1 MSLTPL
7 QGHWCE
13 TSIQLWR
20 NKPRKR
26 EDGSQKHLKD
36 SLYLDFMNWVEK
48 TNLLD
53 LDKLNLD

>member
-7 QGHWCE
+7 QGHWRE
-13 TSIQLWR
+13 TPIQLWR
-20 NKPRKR
+20 NKRR
-26 EDGSQKHLKD
+26 EWERYSQKHLKD